1 MADCNLTSIK
11 SIEILRFT
19 LLYTFA
25 LVLGFLLIFTSL
37 DLLVA
42 SATPSVVVDLV
53 LPPGQMPPGREK
65 DALTGADGVPYCR
78 RS

>member
-37 DLLVA
+37 DLLV
-42 SATPSVVVDLV
+42 STTPSVVVDLV
-53 LPPGQMPPGREK
+53 LPPGQMPLGQEK